1 MKYTTIPKDQINWE
15 FIYCN
20 KAETVMAEDIAKV
33 LDGYAGP
40 FHAKDHI
47 PEDCNPIKNDSRL
60 FILKDMNDN
69 LSILQ
74 VGGWLLILSDR
85 PFLMYIK
92 LEKLDICMKINKE
105 RRKVLDIY

>member
-1 MKYTTIPKDQINWE
+1 MKYTTIQKDQINWE

-74 VGGWLLILSDR
+74 VGGLASDFVGQTIPHVYKVR
-85 PFLMYIK
+85 
-92 LEKLDICMKINKE
+92 KIGYLYEDK
-105 RRKVLDIY
+105 